1 MASKVVRRHRR
12 GVAVLAALGLL
23 LQALSGLVPSAS
35 NDAMAASPLDALVI
49 CTPDGIR
56 VLDPDGAP
64 FEVPENDGPTA
75 AGDPCQICCLS
86 SSCCQGLL
94 GETATAVFAAEASL
108 SFSAYA
114 PASTL
119 HLFSL
124 AKPGRGPPPVRT

>member
-56 VLDPDGAP
+56 VLDRLIEIQTGGYIHRKYKCP
-64 FEVPENDGPTA
+64 
-75 AGDPCQICCLS
+75 
-86 SSCCQGLL
+86 
-94 GETATAVFAAEASL
+94 
-108 SFSAYA
+108 
-114 PASTL
+114 
-119 HLFSL
+119 
-124 AKPGRGPPPVRT
+124 